1 MNVFDMNQRG
11 CLDFDN
17 FINGIQRASPD
28 VD

>member
-1 MNVFDMNQRG
+1 MNQRG